1 MCVCVYVC
9 CVCVRLQLLRCEDS
23 MIEIDATPYEAIIR
37 GFLFSGGI
45 DDARAAWKEMEDK
58 GISPSPALLKLSAR
72 LQ

>member
-1 MCVCVYVC
+1 
-9 CVCVRLQLLRCEDS
+9 

-72 LQ
+72 SQ